1 MVEKEKILIKIKS
14 AVGQTSATTD
24 ITLNKWVDYL
34 SARITE
40 ESQIDAEV
48 EIIKPLIETYEGNL
62 NHIVAREVKKVKD
75 TTSQQSQQANE
86 QSQQNHSA
94 DDIKALFAEWTE
106 KQNAKNVE
114 LETKLTAFEKQKAQ
128 EKMVSDARRMIST
141 KYKISSSEMALSE
154 KSLDLAMRVGNF
166 EKADD
171 LVNGWKTQFEDL
183 RSTLGLSGVEPIG
196 ANGGSN
202 GSGDKPILSGLKK
215 QLERE
220 GKLPKTQVQT
230 T

>member
-1 MVEKEKILIKIKS
+1 MREKIIAKLKS

-24 ITLNKWVDYL
+24 ITLNKWADYL

-48 EIIKPLIETYEGNL
+48 ELIKPMLETYEGNL
-62 NHIVAREVKKVKD
+62 NNIVAREVKKAKD
-75 TTSQQSQQANE
+75 TTSQQNQQANE

-94 DDIKALFAEWTE
+94 DDIKALFAEWAE

-114 LETKLTAFEKQKAQ
+114 LETKLTEIEKQKAR
-128 EKMVSDARRMIST
+128 EKMVSEAKTIIHS
-141 KYKISSSEMALSE
+141 KYKISASEAALSE
-154 KSLDLAMRVGNF
+154 KSLDLALRVGNF

-171 LVNGWKTQFEDL
+171 LVTGWKTQFEDL
-183 RSTLGLSGVEPIG
+183 RSTLGLSGVEPVG
-196 ANGGSN
+196 ANSGGGGN
-202 GSGDKPILSGLKK
+202 GEKPILNSLKK

-220 GKLPKTQVQT
+220 GKIPKPQVQT